1 MLNQAGFL
9 ETWNLIKK
17 DYCLMQAGLTRT
29 QQIGVLILLAALL
42 GLFVYRS
49 CKRGGYST
57 GGLRVEKSISRLE
70 LAETAPPP
78 GCFLRRSVETVSI
91 IFKINQ
97 SVPVVYSYA
106 QHPEH
111 CKP

>member
-1 MLNQAGFL
+1 MRSEAVI
-9 ETWNLIKK
+9 E
-17 DYCLMQAGLTRT
+17 
-29 QQIGVLILLAALL
+29 QIEDRRIVAIL
-42 GLFVYRS
+42 
-49 CKRGGYST
+49 RGDF
-57 GGLRVEKSISRLE
+57 GG
-70 LAETAPPP
+70 
-78 GCFLRRSVETVSI
+78 RSVETVSI